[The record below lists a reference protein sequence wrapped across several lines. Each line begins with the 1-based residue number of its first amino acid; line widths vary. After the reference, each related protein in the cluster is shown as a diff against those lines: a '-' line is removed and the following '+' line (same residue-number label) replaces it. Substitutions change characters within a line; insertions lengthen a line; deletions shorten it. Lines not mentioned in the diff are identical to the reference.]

1 MSQLTEKQ
9 LKARAYYQANKEK
22 ICAQKRAQHSA
33 KSTVS
38 PTKKVEKVVI
48 VNKDFNST
56 ISAKRLFAPERIEQP
71 KNVNPQKLRVRRSIE
86 DIHMARSYGLSQ
98 QDMGAI

>member
-22 ICAQKRAQHSA
+22 ICAQKRGQHAA

-38 PTKKVEKVVI
+38 PAKKVQKVVA
-48 VNKDFNST
+48 VNKEFNST

-86 DIHMARSYGLSQ
+86 DILLAKQMGVSLA
-98 QDMGAI
+98 DMGAI